1 MLSDP
6 RSPRVPPPQGSS
18 PKGTTPWPY
27 VPPSRHHGNSS
38 RPKTLQ
44 GTFPHTR
51 AGESRV
57 ARIGLRLRDESTRR
71 SPMSAEVQDLA
82 VRYGA
87 AWAAHDLDAIMALHT
102 EDTVF
107 HLHGNAEPAV
117 GLAAAREAFA
127 GAMAQWP
134 DIRFERKRVHV
145 GSAHFVSEYQMA
157 ATEAGQQIEIG
168 RASCRDR
175 VGLGVAA

>member
-1 MLSDP
+1 
-6 RSPRVPPPQGSS
+6 
-18 PKGTTPWPY
+18 
-27 VPPSRHHGNSS
+27 
-38 RPKTLQ
+38 
-44 GTFPHTR
+44 
-51 AGESRV
+51 
-57 ARIGLRLRDESTRR
+57 
-71 SPMSAEVQDLA
+71 MSAAVQDLA

-107 HLHGNAEPAV
+107 HLHGDAEPAV

-157 ATEAGQQIEIG
+157 ATQAGQQIVCDGVDVFSIRDGLVARKDTYLDWAAVHRQLGELA
-168 RASCRDR
+168 ASP
-175 VGLGVAA
+175 A